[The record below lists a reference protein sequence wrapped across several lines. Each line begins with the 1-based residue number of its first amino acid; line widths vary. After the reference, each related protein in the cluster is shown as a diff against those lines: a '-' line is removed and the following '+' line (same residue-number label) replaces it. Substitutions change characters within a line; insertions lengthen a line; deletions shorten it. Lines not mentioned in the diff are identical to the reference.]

1 MDFTI
6 VHSTTYTYAQ
16 AVTLGPHLL
25 RLRPRSTEE
34 QQVRGFHLQISP
46 EPVGLTHK
54 LDAEGNNVARCWWS
68 ETPLATLEVTATSQV
83 VTTCTNPFQF
93 LLEPWATH
101 FPIDYPN
108 SLKTILY
115 PYLNS
120 DLDAV
125 ATQLAQELA
134 IAVDSN
140 IIDFLTQLNLRINQT
155 CQYQARERGHPQP
168 PWLTWQQKQ
177 GTCRDFVW
185 LFMAACRGMGLATR
199 FVSGYEAGD
208 PSQAQTLHAWA
219 EVYLPGAGWRGYDP
233 TMGLV
238 VCDRHVAAV
247 ASAWPQQTQPILGS
261 LRGGISSPIPTHTV
275 SVHSSATRHPLA
287 EKRSTAIHNH

>member
-1 MDFTI
+1 M
-6 VHSTTYTYAQ
+6 
-16 AVTLGPHLL
+16 LGPHLL
-25 RLRPRSTEE
+25 QLCPRSMGD
-34 QQVRGFHLQISP
+34 QQVSKFELKIAP
-46 EPVGLTHK
+46 EPMGLNQA
-54 LDAEGNNVARCWWS
+54 LDAEGNTVMHCWWP
-68 ETPLATLEVTATSQV
+68 ETPVDTLQVTTTSEVI
-83 VTTCTNPFQF
+83 TTCTNPFQY

-101 FPIDYPN
+101 FPVDYPS
-108 SLKTILY
+108 SLKASLY
-115 PYLNS
+115 PYLYA

-125 ATQLAQELA
+125 ATQLAQQIA
-134 IAVDSN
+134 IAEDSN
-140 IIDFLTQLNLRINQT
+140 VIRFLTQLNLQINQS
-155 CQYQARERGHPQP
+155 CQYQTRETGQPQP

-238 VCDRHVAAV
+238 VCDRHVAVV
-247 ASAWPQQTQPILGS
+247 ASAWPQHTQPISGS
-261 LRGGISSPIPTHTV
+261 LRGGISSPIPAYTV
-275 SVHSSATRHPLA
+275 SVHSLA
-287 EKRSTAIHNH
+287 SSELAAKQS